1 MVVTSPSAAS
11 WRRTSRIV
19 VRETP
24 VCSINSRSTRRCSGL
39 RRISTIAWRSWSTT
53 CSRTGAA
60 TRLTCTARPPTPSR
74 LLLAFPVIRVASLSH
89 DRHTNRRSPQRRR
102 HDLRGLRRSET
113 DRAAHAGPAQ
123 AAVAVGDLRQV
134 LLVVVLGVVELA
146 KGRDLGRDLAV
157 AGLAQALGERGLR
170 RLRGRALG
178 LGAVEDGRAVLGAHV
193 VALAHALGR
202 VVVLPE
208 ELEDL
213 LVGDLLG
220 VEDDQ
225 HGLRVAGLAAAGL
238 FVGRVGRV
246 AARVADRGRVD
257 ALGLPEHALR
267 APEAAHADDGGL
279 QVLRE
284 RRLDRRAE
292 DGVRRGGGNRVR
304 AAGKGVLRLHH
315 AGLRAKNEHMYLHS
329 LSGIATVTRNAT
341 RTPKGGH
348 TVWDDDERVRTV
360 TDMFSPHQLAFGQ
373 IEAERAFKATSRRR
387 RQEALTV
394 HDEHSLVCRTPGRD
408 QVREI
413 PLERILGTFD
423 AGRARD
429 FDGGFRPAERTRR
442 RWLSVWRADTTP
454 PITVME
460 LCGAYAVVD
469 GHHRVSVA
477 RARGEAT
484 ITAVIA

>member
-74 LLLAFPVIRVASLSH
+74 LLLAFPLIPVASLSH

-170 RLRGRALG
+170 ALRGLALG

-208 ELEDL
+208 ELEHL
-213 LVGDLLG
+213 LVAGLGG
-220 VEDDQ
+220 VEDGE
-225 HGLRVAGLAAAGL
+225 HGLGVAGPRRADLLIAGVLRVAAG
-238 FVGRVGRV
+238 
-246 AARVADRGRVD
+246 VADRGGPHPVGLPED
-257 ALGLPEHALR
+257 ALG
-267 APEAAHADDGGL
+267 APEAAHADDDLLEALGPRGRQRVAEHLVALGDGNGL
-279 QVLRE
+279 V
-284 RRLDRRAE
+284 AT
-292 DGVRRGGGNRVR
+292 GKRVR
-304 AAGKGVLRLHH
+304 
-315 AGLRAKNEHMYLHS
+315 
-329 LSGIATVTRNAT
+329 
-341 RTPKGGH
+341 
-348 TVWDDDERVRTV
+348 
-360 TDMFSPHQLAFGQ
+360 
-373 IEAERAFKATSRRR
+373 
-387 RQEALTV
+387 
-394 HDEHSLVCRTPGRD
+394 GRD
-408 QVREI
+408 
-413 PLERILGTFD
+413 LLG
-423 AGRARD
+423 
-429 FDGGFRPAERTRR
+429 
-442 RWLSVWRADTTP
+442 
-454 PITVME
+454 
-460 LCGAYAVVD
+460 LCLIEEKHA
-469 GHHRVSVA
+469 S
-477 RARGEAT
+477 T
-484 ITAVIA
+484 